1 MKSKYF
7 AHALRTSRNNSPA
20 RKSARLG
27 CLLSIGAIALIG
39 SQRAEAVA
47 IYWDGTGTS
56 WNSLS
61 AWGNAAN
68 STTNPAAVPG
78 SGDVATFNITS
89 VVTNQ
94 IVNLDANQSVGGM
107 AFVSSANVL
116 LQGGGTNR
124 VLTVGATG
132 ISKTGTGIVTIGST
146 TAGQQV
152 AVLLSAD
159 QTWANSDNSGAINI
173 LNGVTHNINSPITL
187 TLAGTSTAANT
198 IGGVIDEKNSS
209 HNLSLTKSGA
219 GNWMLSGANIYTGT
233 TTVSGGKLTVSSS
246 GLVNFTVGVT
256 IGAGEFNYNS
266 ATALSKPVTFNL
278 TGGSLSGIGTI
289 TQAVTLSSGNTYS
302 AGALGDPGTQAFTGG
317 LTLASGSIFSWDLD
331 ATTTDPGANTV
342 NSGSYDMVT
351 GNGTG
356 TGTFKVV
363 LGSNSFTDVFWNT
376 HKTWNN
382 IFSGSDPT
390 FSVFA
395 GTGVATN
402 GLVSGEGQFT
412 YTGSTL
418 TWTAVPEPNSAVAGI
433 LLGAGM
439 LRRKRNQR
447 QSA

>member
-1 MKSKYF
+1 MKIESILATFGLASLLIIVSTSSAF
-7 AHALRTSRNNSPA
+7 ALT
-20 RKSARLG
+20 LT
-27 CLLSIGAIALIG
+27 
-39 SQRAEAVA
+39 
-47 IYWDGTGTS
+47 WDGS
-56 WNSLS
+56 FS
-61 AWGNAAN
+61 ADWTKKQNWGNNTSIAAGDDLVFAG
-68 STTNPAAVPG
+68 TTRLTNNN
-78 SGDVATFNITS
+78 DTS
-89 VVTNQ
+89 
-94 IVNLDANQSVGGM
+94 
-107 AFVSSANVL
+107 
-116 LQGGGTNR
+116 
-124 VLTVGATG
+124 
-132 ISKTGTGIVTIGST
+132 
-146 TAGQQV
+146 
-152 AVLLSAD
+152 
-159 QTWANSDNSGAINI
+159 
-173 LNGVTHNINSPITL
+173 
-187 TLAGTSTAANT
+187 AGTSYNSITFSSSAGAFVLNGNSMTLGVSITNNSTSLQTINLDLILSGNRTITTTSGNIT
-198 IGGVIDEKNSS
+198 IGGVISGSTFGITK
-209 HNLSLTKSGA
+209 LGAATLTLT
-219 GNWMLSGANIYTGT
+219 NANTYTGT